1 MEFWGKCY
9 STLIKLLSA
18 LILIFSLSACEEK
31 AVSQMTPFKVK
42 DSGGVSGQI
51 SEIAPPTIIQ
61 QLGDRLENYQ
71 PLVSI
76 LQPTPNQ
83 VLQDDTVTVRLQVKD
98 LPIYKDPQ
106 FGLGP
111 HLKVILDK
119 QHYTTIY
126 DLNQSL
132 VFSKLAPG
140 THTLRVFA
148 QRPWNESFK
157 NDGAYAQT
165 TFHVLTPSDDNN
177 PEAQKPLLT
186 LSSPQGSYG
195 AEPIL
200 LDFYLVNAP
209 LHLLATDD
217 FDNGIG
223 DWRIRCTVNGES
235 FVFDKWQAIYL
246 KGFKPGKNWVKLEFL
261 DGQGNIV
268 KNVFNNILTLVDYN
282 PQAKD
287 TLSQIVTGE
296 ISFEKAR
303 SIVDPSYITKISQP
317 QVIQEKLPSSKSV
330 DIDKSKIEKNQSLTI
345 ENPIKKEVFK
355 PSSEA
360 STIDINKNQSLTIEN
375 PIKQEA
381 VKASSEASTIDN
393 NQSPT
398 IENPI
403 KQEVVTP
410 SSDRSTKTDKKIDS
424 DVKYQ
429 GELKFDKEVVIPQID
444 KMIPPQA
451 EESNSL
457 QKEDKKLEE
466 KKLEVVKSQG
476 LENSTPQSKG
486 EIQQSETLKSET
498 SKSETLKSIT
508 NKFGNF
514 FKRLPLPNLPG
525 ITATPEIVSNQDKNS
540 SQNFAR
546 ESRGVGD
553 TVELKSKPIN
563 PVVEEAI
570 IPTPARQRQL
580 IEN

>member
-1 MEFWGKCY
+1 MEFWRKCY

-18 LILIFSLSACEEK
+18 LILIFSLSACGEK

-51 SEIAPPTIIQ
+51 SEIAPPKIIQ

-83 VLQDDTVTVRLQVKD
+83 ILQDDTVTVRLQVKD

-111 HLKVILDK
+111 HLNVILDK

-209 LHLLATDD
+209 LHLLATED
-217 FDNGIG
+217 FDDGIG

-268 KNVFNNILTLVDYN
+268 KNVFNNIVTLVDYN

-287 TLSQIVTGE
+287 TLSQIVRGE
-296 ISFEKAR
+296 ISFEKVR

-330 DIDKSKIEKNQSLTI
+330 DIEKSKIEKNQSLTI
-345 ENPIKKEVFK
+345 ENPIKKEVVKSSSEASTVDINKNQSLTIENPIKKEVVK

-360 STIDINKNQSLTIEN
+360 STVDINKNQSLTIEN
-375 PIKQEA
+375 PIKQE
-381 VKASSEASTIDN
+381 
-393 NQSPT
+393 
-398 IENPI
+398 
-403 KQEVVTP
+403 VVTP
-410 SSDRSTKTDKKIDS
+410 SSETSTKTDKKIDS

-451 EESNSL
+451 EESNSQ

-508 NKFGNF
+508 NKFGDF

-525 ITATPEIVSNQDKNS
+525 ITATPEIVSNHDKNL
-540 SQNFAR
+540 SQNFGS
-546 ESRGVGD
+546 ESRL
-553 TVELKSKPIN
+553 TSYTFTQKNL
-563 PVVEEAI
+563 EE
-570 IPTPARQRQL
+570 
-580 IEN
+580 